1 MSWDAYITSN
11 LMAPLD
17 EKGTTLESA
26 AIVGQD
32 GGVWAQSEGFPAV
45 TLEEVASLLSAMTD
59 MSVPSVHVAGEKYLK
74 LMADD
79 KMVRCRKDKLG
90 FEARKTVTAIVVG
103 FYREPLVTAQ
113 TCSKVVQALGDYLEE
128 SGY

>member
-32 GGVWAQSEGFPAV
+32 GGVWAQSEAFPAI
-45 TLEEVASLLSAMTD
+45 TMEEVVGLLSAMTD
-59 MSVPSVHVAGEKYLK
+59 MSVPSVHVAGLTYLK
-74 LMADD
+74 LQADD
-79 KMVRCRKDKLG
+79 KMVRCRRDKLG

-103 FYREPLVTAQ
+103 FYQEPQVTAQ

-128 SGY
+128 QGY